1 MKLNNLYYY
10 VSADVDVLSS
20 SMLLL
25 ALQIKQASVEITVN
39 AAPLR
44 N

>member
-1 MKLNNLYYY
+1 MKVNHLYYD

-20 SMLLL
+20 CMLFL